1 MKCCSFGCELQQ
13 AAAFCGS
20 LQLPAMGCGSSMQ
33 VNSFDELEMQVHMGK
48 VAEAV
53 GCKATNV
60 TTPRPQQVSTQHSC
74 YMLPHATEGVSS
86 LSGPISDSEA
96 DAPGTKDCDSVTV
109 HVPARLRG
117 IIKEEPVLLEFTE
130 PSEVESSWNMPSV
143 QERTKDLPHG
153 TIVAPDQEVHKHH
166 LKNLD
171 RFRNS
176 VFKAPNWLQ
185 DEVAARRKLS
195 GMEPLPRNGR

>member
-1 MKCCSFGCELQQ
+1 
-13 AAAFCGS
+13 
-20 LQLPAMGCGSSMQ
+20 MGCGSSMQ

-48 VAEAV
+48 VVEQRAV

-60 TTPRPQQVSTQHSC
+60 TTPRPQQVSSQHSC

-86 LSGPISDSEA
+86 FSGA
-96 DAPGTKDCDSVTV
+96 DTPGTKDGGSVAV

-117 IIKEEPVLLEFTE
+117 IIKEGPVLLEFTE

-143 QERTKDLPHG
+143 RERAKDLPQG
-153 TIVAPDQEVHKHH
+153 TIVAPDQELHKQH